1 MSAAGWDD
9 LIDRHLSRQA
19 VERGLSRHS
28 MEAYAHDLSLFQSW
42 CRDSGL
48 EPAQLDAAALTAYLE
63 ALADQGF
70 AVSSQRRHL
79 ASLRGLA
86 RELVDEKILERDPA
100 PAVKL
105 RPHPRKLPRTLSPS
119 DIENLIAAI
128 DAHDARGL
136 RDRAML
142 EMAYGCGLR
151 VSELVGLQ
159 LHQVNLAA
167 GVVVVFG
174 KGSKE
179 RMVPIG
185 GAAIRA
191 LKAYLD
197 RRDEILNPPHDD
209 TSRARRKFRAASPRF
224 SSRGSAAR

>member
-1 MSAAGWDD
+1 M
-9 LIDRHLSRQA
+9 RTMR
-19 VERGLSRHS
+19 
-28 MEAYAHDLSLFQSW
+28 
-42 CRDSGL
+42 
-48 EPAQLDAAALTAYLE
+48 
-63 ALADQGF
+63 AD
-70 AVSSQRRHL
+70 
-79 ASLRGLA
+79 
-86 RELVDEKILERDPA
+86 
-100 PAVKL
+100 
-105 RPHPRKLPRTLSPS
+105 
-119 DIENLIAAI
+119 
-128 DAHDARGL
+128 L

-159 LHQVNLAA
+159 LNQVNLAA

-197 RRDEILNPPHDD
+197 KPRRDSQSTH
-209 TSRARRKFRAASPRF
+209 
-224 SSRGSAAR
+224 

>member
-1 MSAAGWDD
+1 MRQCSSA
-9 LIDRHLSRQA
+9 I
-19 VERGLSRHS
+19 
-28 MEAYAHDLSLFQSW
+28 
-42 CRDSGL
+42 
-48 EPAQLDAAALTAYLE
+48 
-63 ALADQGF
+63 
-70 AVSSQRRHL
+70 
-79 ASLRGLA
+79 
-86 RELVDEKILERDPA
+86 
-100 PAVKL
+100 
-105 RPHPRKLPRTLSPS
+105 PHPRILPRTLSPS

-142 EMAYGCGLR
+142 EMVYGCGLR

-159 LHQVNLAA
+159 LNQVNPAA

-179 RMVPIG
+179 RMVPMG

-197 RRDEILNPPHDD
+197 RRDEILNPPNDGQ
-209 TSRARRKFRAASPRF
+209 RAKKKVPRRVSAVFITRLGRAMTRQ
-224 SSRGSAAR
+224 